1 MRRANRALRSFV
13 KKALSFALV
22 ESLLLPGL
30 VLLAVGIAKR
40 NERWGKA
47 FALAGAAGV
56 AVALIAAGPEI
67 YNTLQQGF

>member
-1 MRRANRALRSFV
+1 M
-13 KKALSFALV
+13 